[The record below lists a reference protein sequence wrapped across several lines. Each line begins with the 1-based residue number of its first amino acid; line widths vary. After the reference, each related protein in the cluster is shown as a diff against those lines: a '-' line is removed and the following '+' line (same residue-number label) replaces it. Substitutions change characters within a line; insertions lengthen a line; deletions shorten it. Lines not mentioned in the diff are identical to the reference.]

1 MNDSV
6 NKKKQKLKMEMFNKY
21 FKSMQKDIK
30 IVLKKTSHPS
40 FEALSYKDITNFSLD
55 MNLNIELYNKKDPLL
70 LKKVQILDLFFST
83 KPTLSNANIEVV
95 WKYLELMFSIVEG
108 HKKEVAVVGVKQPFD
123 MSKLLPAMTNLM
135 TDPNSG
141 LSDLITT
148 ISEKLSATLEGKEID
163 QETLMKDLLS
173 GSTSSSGINFADIIS
188 QTTEVLKEKIE
199 KGEVNL
205 DKIKEITNL

>member
-1 MNDSV
+1 MNDNV

-21 FKSMQKDIK
+21 FKSMQKEIK

-40 FEALSYKDITNFSLD
+40 FEAVTYKDITNFSLD
-55 MNLNIELYNKKDPLL
+55 MNLNIELFNKKDPLL

-83 KPTLSNANIEVV
+83 KPTLSSANVEVV

-108 HKKEVAVVGVKQPFD
+108 QKKEVAVVKQPFD
-123 MSKLLPAMTNLM
+123 ISKLLPAMTNLM

-148 ISEKLSATLEGKEID
+148 ISEKLSTTLEGKEID

-199 KGEVNL
+199 KGEVNI
-205 DKIKEITNL
+205 DKIKEITRLE